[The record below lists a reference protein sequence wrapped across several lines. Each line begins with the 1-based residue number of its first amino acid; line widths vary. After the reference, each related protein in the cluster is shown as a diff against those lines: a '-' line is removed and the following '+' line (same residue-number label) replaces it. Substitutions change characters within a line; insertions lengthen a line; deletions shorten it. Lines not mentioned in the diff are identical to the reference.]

1 MLNNIL
7 GIPAHP
13 LIIHVAVV
21 FIPLLCLGAVVYA
34 VVPRVRGKIGWA
46 VGALAVISPIAAW
59 FAMESGENLRDRL
72 VAAGFS
78 QEILDKVNQ
87 HQSYGDRTWWF
98 TLALGVVTLVLL
110 FVTSGSRRAP
120 HHLPI
125 GVTLAISVVVIALAV
140 ATAIYVFLTGDSGA
154 HAVWEG
160 AVP

>member
-1 MLNNIL
+1 VLNNIL

-46 VGALAVISPIAAW
+46 VTALAVISPIAAW
-59 FAMESGENLRDRL
+59 FAKASGENLRDRL

-78 QEILDKVNQ
+78 PEILDKVNQ

-98 TLALGVVTLVLL
+98 TLALGVVTLAMV
-110 FVTSGSRRAP
+110 FITSGNRRAP
-120 HHLPI
+120 HLPM
-125 GVTLAISVVVIALAV
+125 GVNLAVSVVVIALAV

>member
-1 MLNNIL
+1 MLNNFL

-13 LIIHVAVV
+13 LIIHAAVV
-21 FIPLLCLGAVVYA
+21 FIPLLCLGSVVYA
-34 VVPRVRGKIGWA
+34 LVPRYRGKIGWA
-46 VGALAVISPIAAW
+46 VLALAVISPIAAW
-59 FAMESGENLRDRL
+59 FAKASGENLRDRL

-98 TLALGVVTLVLL
+98 TLALGVVTLLML
-110 FVTSGSRRAP
+110 FITSGSRRAP
-120 HHLPI
+120 HFPV
-125 GVTLAISVVVIALAV
+125 GVMLAVSVVVIALAV
-140 ATAIYVFLTGDSGA
+140 ATAIYLFLTGDSGA

>member
-1 MLNNIL
+1 MLNQIL

-13 LIIHVAVV
+13 LIIHAAVV
-21 FIPLLCLGAVVYA
+21 FIPLLCLAAVVYA
-34 VVPRVRGKIGWA
+34 LVPKVRGQIGWA
-46 VGALAVISPIAAW
+46 TLALAVIAPLAAW
-59 FAMESGENLRDRL
+59 FAMESGEDLRDRL

-78 QEILDKVNQ
+78 AEILDKVNQ

-98 TLALGVVTLVLL
+98 TLALGVVTLVML
-110 FVTSGSRRAP
+110 FITSGSRRVP
-120 HHLPI
+120 HVP
-125 GVTLAISVVVIALAV
+125 VWTNLAFSIVIIALAV

>member
-1 MLNNIL
+1 VLNNIL

-13 LIIHVAVV
+13 LIVHAAVV
-21 FIPLLCLGAVVYA
+21 FIPLLCLGSVVY
-34 VVPRVRGKIGWA
+34 VLVPRFRGRIGWA
-46 VGALAVISPIAAW
+46 VFGLAVISPIVAW
-59 FAMESGENLRDRL
+59 LATASGDHLRDRL

-98 TLALGVVTLVLL
+98 TLALGVVTLVML
-110 FVTSGSRRAP
+110 FITSGSRRAP
-120 HHLPI
+120 HLPI
-125 GVTLAISVVVIALAV
+125 WVTLAVSVVVIALAV

>member
-13 LIIHVAVV
+13 LIVHAAVV

-34 VVPRVRGKIGWA
+34 VVPRFRGKIGWA
-46 VGALAVISPIAAW
+46 VTALAVISPIAAW
-59 FAMESGENLRDRL
+59 FAKASGENLEDRL

-78 QEILDKVNQ
+78 GEILDKVNQ
-87 HQSYGDRTWWF
+87 HQTYGDRAWWF
-98 TLALGVVTLVLL
+98 TLALGVVTLVMV
-110 FVTSGSRRAP
+110 FITSGNRRAP
-120 HHLPI
+120 HVPVGVHL
-125 GVTLAISVVVIALAV
+125 GISVIVIALAV